1 MDQHGSA
8 AINLEQHFELMFTSA
23 LMRPLQMKHK
33 FGKRPDFCL
42 YLLLLLLLLVEV
54 AVVVAAVEVEVIQG
68 SPQTQSL
75 LSDAFITVV
84 FSQH

>member
-1 MDQHGSA
+1 MDIGPA

-23 LMRPLQMKHK
+23 LMRPLQMKHQ
-33 FGKRPDFCL
+33 FGKKPDFL
-42 YLLLLLLLLVEV
+42 SYLLSLIVVVVEV
-54 AVVVAAVEVEVIQG
+54 AVVVVVVIQG

>member
-1 MDQHGSA
+1 MK
-8 AINLEQHFELMFTSA
+8 IELAKDPF
-23 LMRPLQMKHK
+23 
-33 FGKRPDFCL
+33 FGL
-42 YLLLLLLLLVEV
+42 YLLSLI
-54 AVVVAAVEVEVIQG
+54 VVVVVVLVVVVVVIQG